1 MPVAKRK
8 SRRSINAAQR
18 GKQQKNLLQNGKHES
33 IKTAN
38 RKYKDTIFRMLFSN
52 KKNLLSLYNAV
63 NHRKYQN
70 AEDLE
75 IVTLEN
81 AVYMGMK
88 NDLAFIVNMNLFL
101 YEHQSTWNPNMPLRD
116 LFYIS
121 SEYQKLVTHQS
132 LYSTALQK
140 IPAPKFVVFYNGA
153 QEMADRRI
161 SCLSEAYEN
170 MTEEPDLEL
179 KVVTLN
185 VNEGHNQ
192 ELMEQCKTLKEYT
205 QYVARVRQYRK
216 ELPLNEAVE
225 LAVNECI
232 REDILT
238 EFLSEHRAEVIE
250 VSIFEYDKEWEE
262 KKLREAEYEA
272 GRQEGVLEGAM
283 AIIELSKRLHLDNE
297 DIIQQL
303 CRGIKIS
310 RQKAESLIS
319 DYEKMTRE
327 ISKK

>member
-1 MPVAKRK
+1 MAKRK
-8 SRRSINAAQR
+8 SRRSINAARR

-63 NHRKYQN
+63 NHRKYQ
-70 AEDLE
+70 
-75 IVTLEN
+75 
-81 AVYMGMK
+81 
-88 NDLAFIVNMNLFL
+88 
-101 YEHQSTWNPNMPLRD
+101 
-116 LFYIS
+116 
-121 SEYQKLVTHQS
+121 KLVTHQS

-170 MTEEPDLEL
+170 MTEESDLEL

-283 AIIELSKRLHLDNE
+283 AIIELSKRLHLDNK

>member
-1 MPVAKRK
+1 M
-8 SRRSINAAQR
+8 
-18 GKQQKNLLQNGKHES
+18 
-33 IKTAN
+33 
-38 RKYKDTIFRMLFSN
+38 
-52 KKNLLSLYNAV
+52 
-63 NHRKYQN
+63 
-70 AEDLE
+70 
-75 IVTLEN
+75 
-81 AVYMGMK
+81 
-88 NDLAFIVNMNLFL
+88 
-101 YEHQSTWNPNMPLRD
+101 
-116 LFYIS
+116 
-121 SEYQKLVTHQS
+121 
-132 LYSTALQK
+132 
-140 IPAPKFVVFYNGA
+140 
-153 QEMADRRI
+153 
-161 SCLSEAYEN
+161 
-170 MTEEPDLEL
+170 
-179 KVVTLN
+179 
-185 VNEGHNQ
+185 
-192 ELMEQCKTLKEYT
+192 
-205 QYVARVRQYRK
+205 ARVRQYRK

>member
-8 SRRSINAAQR
+8 SRRSINAARR

-63 NHRKYQN
+63 NHRK
-70 AEDLE
+70 
-75 IVTLEN
+75 
-81 AVYMGMK
+81 
-88 NDLAFIVNMNLFL
+88 
-101 YEHQSTWNPNMPLRD
+101 
-116 LFYIS
+116 
-121 SEYQKLVTHQS
+121 YQKLVTHQS

-250 VSIFEYDKEWEE
+250 VSIFEYDKEWGE